1 VRWPFARSKQ
11 REKDLEDEIAFDLAA
26 DAEERVR
33 SGASPEEATLASRR
47 DLGNTALIKED
58 VRETW
63 GWAAFGR
70 LAQDVRYGWRILRK
84 NPLFAATAI
93 LSLAGGIG
101 SAAAIYS
108 VMDAMLFRALPVCN
122 PGELVIPNWRAPRPP
137 ASGFTEPAGIDVVDG
152 HVSMGPAGRL
162 SPDFAWPFYAS
173 LRDAGDIFSTVF
185 AYKDAGQLTVSVQGQ
200 AELDDVEFVS
210 GNFFDSLGVNPAA
223 GRLID
228 NGDDHAA
235 VAVLSFNYWRDRF
248 AASPAAIGRTI
259 HIGRLPFTI
268 CGVAAPEF
276 FGIAPGSAP
285 ALYIPV
291 GARTRVVADS
301 VATPGESMSMFVNPR
316 YYWIDMMAR
325 LRPGVTMAHAQAE
338 AAARLRQFGIA
349 AGANPNRADFPSLW
363 LEAGGSG
370 LDALRRRYSKPLFVL
385 MIMVAFFLAI
395 ACANIAN
402 LLLARASARR
412 REMAVRLGLGASR
425 PRVLRQLLTESL
437 LLALPGGLLGLAV
450 AAAGIRFLL
459 ALTAGGDAGF
469 SLRAPLD
476 WRVFSFAFAVAA
488 GAGILFGLAPAIE
501 ATRVEI
507 APALK
512 GTRTGVERGGAGGLK
527 RILVVVQIALSF
539 LLVYGAV
546 LFVQTLA
553 NLQSVELGFNTENV
567 LTFNLNASKAGY
579 HDAALNAFHNRIEE
593 RLRALPGVRTVA
605 ATAAPLA
612 RRFFRTP
619 VLLPGNRKGDAGWD
633 SVSPSFF
640 ETMQIPIL
648 AGRPLDPHDV
658 KGTLP
663 VAVVN
668 EALARAYFPGRN
680 PVGQHIGILD
690 NCASVDL
697 ACGGKD
703 VVIVGVAAN
712 ARESLKEPFS
722 PFVYISYN
730 QFPAPEWRGMSIE
743 LRAQGNPLALA
754 RSVQSALHEAAPDV
768 PAADMT
774 TLADLI
780 GNSFARERAFARLS
794 TAFAILALTIAC
806 IGLYGSMAYAVS
818 RRTGEIGIRIALG
831 AQRAGVRWM
840 VMREALALTA
850 AGLAIGFLCARTA
863 IPAIRSFLFGVTSG
877 DPSVIAPAAGLL
889 IVCSLLAGYLPARR
903 ASQVDPMKALHYE

>member
-1 VRWPFARSKQ
+1 VHWPFRSKQ

-33 SGASPEEATLASRR
+33 SGVSPEEAILASRR

-58 VRETW
+58 IRETW
-63 GWAAFGR
+63 GWAAFSR
-70 LAQDVRYGWRILRK
+70 VAQDVRYGCRILRK

-93 LSLAGGIG
+93 LSLALGIG
-101 SAAAIYS
+101 SAAVIYS
-108 VMDAMLFRALPVCN
+108 VMDAMLFRALPVRN
-122 PGELVIPNWRAPRPP
+122 PRELVILNWRGPTRP
-137 ASGFTEPAGIDVVDG
+137 ASGFTELAGMAVVDG
-152 HVSMGPAGRL
+152 HVSLGLAGRV
-162 SPDFAWPFYAS
+162 SADFAWPFYTS
-173 LRDAGDIFSTVF
+173 LRDASDVFSTVF

-200 AELDDVEFVS
+200 AELEGVEFVS

-223 GRLID
+223 GRLIGDGD
-228 NGDDHAA
+228 NGAA
-235 VAVLSFNYWRDRF
+235 IAVLSFNYWRDRF
-248 AASPAAIGRTI
+248 AGNAAVIGRTI
-259 HIGRLPFTI
+259 RIGRLPFTI
-268 CGVAAPEF
+268 CGVTAPEF

-285 ALYIPV
+285 ALYLPI
-291 GARTRVVADS
+291 GARPRVVADS
-301 VATPGESMSMFVNPR
+301 IATPGEMMSMFVNPR

-325 LRPGVTMAHAQAE
+325 LRPGVTMARAQAE
-338 AAARLRQFGIA
+338 TAARFRQFGIA

-363 LEAGGSG
+363 LEEGGSG
-370 LDALRRRYSKPLFVL
+370 LNALRRQYSKPLFVL
-385 MIMVAFFLAI
+385 MMMVAFFLAI

-402 LLLARASARR
+402 LLLARAAARR
-412 REMAVRLGLGASR
+412 REMAVRLGLGAGR
-425 PRVLRQLLTESL
+425 ARVLRQLLTESL

-450 AAAGIRFLL
+450 AAAGSRFLL
-459 ALTAGGDAGF
+459 RLAAGGDSSF

-476 WRVFSFAFAVAA
+476 WRVFTFALVVAA
-488 GAGILFGLAPAIE
+488 GAAILFGLAPALE

-512 GTRTGVERGGAGGLK
+512 GTRDGLERARSFGLK
-527 RILVVVQIALSF
+527 RILVVAQIALSF

-553 NLQSVELGFNTENV
+553 HLQSVELGFNTENI

-579 HDAALNAFHNRIEE
+579 HDAALNTLYHRIEE
-593 RLRALPGVRTVA
+593 RLRTVPGVRAVA
-605 ATAAPLA
+605 ATAAPLG
-612 RRFFRTP
+612 RRFFTHTP
-619 VLLPGNRKGDAGWD
+619 VLLPDNRKGNAGWN

-640 ETMQIPIL
+640 ETMQIPLL
-648 AGRPLDPHDV
+648 AGRALHPHDV

-668 EALARAYFPGRN
+668 EAFAKAYFPGRN
-680 PVGQHIGILD
+680 PVGQHIGTFNAGL
-690 NCASVDL
+690 N
-697 ACGGKD
+697 GGKNLA
-703 VVIVGVAAN
+703 IVGVAAN

-722 PFVYISYN
+722 PFIYFSYN

-743 LRAQGNPLALA
+743 VRAQGNPLALA

-774 TLADLI
+774 TLANLI
-780 GNSFARERAFARLS
+780 GNSFSQERAFAHLS
-794 TAFAILALTIAC
+794 TAFAILALIIAC
-806 IGLYGSMAYAVS
+806 IGLYGSMAYAVA

-831 AQRAGVRWM
+831 AQRAEVRWM
-840 VMREALALTA
+840 VLREALALTA
-850 AGLAIGFLCARTA
+850 AGLTIGFLCARTA
-863 IPAIRSFLFGVTSG
+863 VPAIRSFLFGVTSG

-903 ASQVDPMKALHYE
+903 ASQINPMQASRYE